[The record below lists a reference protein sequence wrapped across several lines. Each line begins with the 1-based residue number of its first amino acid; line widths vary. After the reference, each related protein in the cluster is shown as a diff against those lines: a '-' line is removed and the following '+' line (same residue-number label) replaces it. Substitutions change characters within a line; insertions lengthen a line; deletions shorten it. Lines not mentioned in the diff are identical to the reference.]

1 MFTPPKCK
9 FAPWWRSDALAAT
22 AAWLRNTKMRIALP
36 LPTRLSRLRCLSS
49 RAIHLSPTLFTAAA
63 VPADIAALNQK
74 VEAAAH
80 GTPLLSAAP
89 PQVARK
95 ARAALFKHEPRRVDL
110 RVPGLREGSPSVGI
124 SIFMPRDGGEHG
136 QSRHPGS
143 GRAGQ
148 LQFEL
153 PSRAC
158 IRQPSLHTQSSA
170 TDHATQAPPGR
181 ATCTSTEAASS
192 LALREGQNDSRLQRM
207 ANERPLEAQPQP

>member
-1 MFTPPKCK
+1 
-9 FAPWWRSDALAAT
+9 
-22 AAWLRNTKMRIALP
+22 MRMALP

-148 LQFEL
+148 LRLEL

-181 ATCTSTEAASS
+181 VTCTSTEAASS
-192 LALREGQNDSRLQRM
+192 
-207 ANERPLEAQPQP
+207 

>member
-1 MFTPPKCK
+1 MKSPVFTPQKCK

-148 LQFEL
+148 LRLEL

-192 LALREGQNDSRLQRM
+192 
-207 ANERPLEAQPQP
+207 

>member
-1 MFTPPKCK
+1 MTTIRVYPVFTPQTQTSRPGH
-9 FAPWWRSDALAAT
+9 ASRRRRPRPRSC
-22 AAWLRNTKMRIALP
+22 NTKMRIALP

-148 LQFEL
+148 LRFEL

-158 IRQPSLHTQSSA
+158 IRQPSYTPRAALQITPLRRRPGELPALPRRRLHPWLCA
-170 TDHATQAPPGR
+170 R
-181 ATCTSTEAASS
+181 A
-192 LALREGQNDSRLQRM
+192 
-207 ANERPLEAQPQP
+207 ER

>member
-1 MFTPPKCK
+1 MRAGAT
-9 FAPWWRSDALAAT
+9 RRAA
-22 AAWLRNTKMRIALP
+22 RPGSCNTKMRIALP

-74 VEAAAH
+74 VEAASH

-124 SIFMPRDGGEHG
+124 SIFMPRDGGEQVKAATPAVAGPASCGSSCPLALAYGSPHYNPRAAL
-136 QSRHPGS
+136 QITPLRRRPG
-143 GRAGQ
+143 
-148 LQFEL
+148 EL
-153 PSRAC
+153 PALPRRRLHPRLGARAE
-158 IRQPSLHTQSSA
+158 RSSTA
-170 TDHATQAPPGR
+170 AHGER
-181 ATCTSTEAASS
+181 AAA
-192 LALREGQNDSRLQRM
+192 
-207 ANERPLEAQPQP
+207 

>member
-1 MFTPPKCK
+1 MKSPVFTPPKCK

-124 SIFMPRDGGEHG
+124 SIFMPRDGGEQVKAATPAVAGPASCGSSCPLALAYGSPHYTPRAAL
-136 QSRHPGS
+136 QITPLRLRPG
-143 GRAGQ
+143 
-148 LQFEL
+148 EL
-153 PSRAC
+153 PALPRRRLHPRLGARAE
-158 IRQPSLHTQSSA
+158 RSSA
-170 TDHATQAPPGR
+170 AAHGER
-181 ATCTSTEAASS
+181 AAA
-192 LALREGQNDSRLQRM
+192 
-207 ANERPLEAQPQP
+207 

>member
-1 MFTPPKCK
+1 MTYPVLPPPNATSRPGGGAQC
-9 FAPWWRSDALAAT
+9 ARVRAGATRRAA
-22 AAWLRNTKMRIALP
+22 RPGSCNTKMRIALP

-74 VEAAAH
+74 VEAASH

-148 LQFEL
+148 LRFEL

-158 IRQPSLHTQSSA
+158 IRQPSLHPQSSA

-181 ATCTSTEAASS
+181 VTCTSTEAASS
-192 LALREGQNDSRLQRM
+192 
-207 ANERPLEAQPQP
+207 